1 MFKNYFEHCSRSR
14 RQHAIMVNTQELSE
28 RRVALREALVASA
41 QRIISQRG
49 YQALR
54 ARDVTQDVG
63 CALGAIYNVF
73 PDLDALILAVKDRT
87 LDMLEGEIAKKIPP
101 GKRLPGN
108 GASPAQAAEKNL
120 QELARLYLAFASE
133 HPKLWQA
140 IFEHRSP
147 DSIVPDG
154 YMAKLDGVLRYV
166 ERPFEVLAPHLTPSD
181 RKLWARALF
190 SGVHGIVALGL
201 DQKLGPLS
209 ADSLKWQVYALIHA
223 AAIGV
228 SSNVNP
234 QPA

>member
-1 MFKNYFEHCSRSR
+1 
-14 RQHAIMVNTQELSE
+14 MVNSQELSE
-28 RRVALREALVASA
+28 RRIALREALVASA

-63 CALGAIYNVF
+63 CALGALYNVF

-87 LDMLEGEIAKKIPP
+87 LDLLEGEIARKIPHAKP
-101 GKRLPGN
+101 LSDNEALSAR
-108 GASPAQAAEKNL
+108 AAEEGL
-120 QELARLYLAFASE
+120 QELAGHYLAFASE

-147 DSIVPDG
+147 DSIVPDA

-166 ERPFEVLAPHLTPSD
+166 EHPFEVLAPHFTPSD
-181 RKLWARALF
+181 RQLWARALF
-190 SGVHGIVALGL
+190 SGVHGVVALGL

-209 ADSLKWQVYALIHA
+209 ADSLKWQVRLLVHA
-223 AAIGV
+223 ATIGV
-228 SSNVNP
+228 SSKLN
-234 QPA
+234 AG

>member
-1 MFKNYFEHCSRSR
+1 
-14 RQHAIMVNTQELSE
+14 MVNELSE

-41 QRIISQRG
+41 QRIISLRG

-54 ARDVTQDVG
+54 ARDVAGEVG

-73 PDLDALILAVKDRT
+73 PDLDALILAVKNHT
-87 LDMLEGEIAKKIPP
+87 LDMLEGEIAKKIRPA
-101 GKRLPGN
+101 GRLSGDD
-108 GASPAQAAEKNL
+108 ASRASAAEKNL
-120 QELARLYLAFASE
+120 QELAGLYLAFASE

-154 YMAKLDGVLRYV
+154 YMAKLDGVLRHV
-166 ERPFEVLAPHLTPSD
+166 ERPFEVLAPQLTPAD

-209 ADSLKWQVYALIHA
+209 PDSLRWQVYSLIHA
-223 AAIGV
+223 ATVGV
-228 SSNVNP
+228 SSTVNS
-234 QPA
+234 QLA

>member
-1 MFKNYFEHCSRSR
+1 
-14 RQHAIMVNTQELSE
+14 MVNPQELSE

-63 CALGAIYNVF
+63 CALGALYNVF

-87 LDMLEGEIAKKIPP
+87 LDMLEAEIAKKIPHAKP
-101 GKRLPGN
+101 PSDKEPLSAR
-108 GASPAQAAEKNL
+108 AAEEGL
-120 QELARLYLAFASE
+120 QELAGHYLAFASE

-147 DSIVPDG
+147 DSIVPDA
-154 YMAKLDGVLRYV
+154 YMAKLDGVLGYV
-166 ERPFEVLAPHLTPSD
+166 ERPFEVLAPQLTPSD
-181 RKLWARALF
+181 RQLWARALF
-190 SGVHGIVALGL
+190 SAVHGVVALGL

-209 ADSLKWQVYALIHA
+209 ADSLKWQIHLLVHA
-223 AAIGV
+223 ATIGV
-228 SSNVNP
+228 SSKFN
-234 QPA
+234 AG

>member
-14 RQHAIMVNTQELSE
+14 GRRVIMVNAQELSE
-28 RRVALREALVASA
+28 RRLALREALVASA

-49 YQALR
+49 FQALR
-54 ARDVTQDVG
+54 ARDVTREVG

-101 GKRLPGN
+101 GKRLPGSD
-108 GASPAQAAEKNL
+108 ASSARAAEESL
-120 QELARLYLAFASE
+120 QDLAGLYLAFASE

-147 DSIVPDG
+147 DSIVPDA
-154 YMAKLDGVLRYV
+154 YMAKLDSVLRYV
-166 ERPFEVLAPHLTPSD
+166 ERPFQVLAPQLTPSD
-181 RKLWARALF
+181 RQLWARALF

-209 ADSLKWQVYALIHA
+209 ADSLKWQVHLLVHA
-223 AAIGV
+223 ATVGV
-228 SSNVNP
+228 SSKVNP
-234 QPA
+234 

>member
-1 MFKNYFEHCSRSR
+1 MFKNYFEHCSLSR
-14 RQHAIMVNTQELSE
+14 GRRVIMVNAQELSE

-63 CALGAIYNVF
+63 CALGAIYNLF

-87 LDMLEGEIAKKIPP
+87 LDILEGEIAKKIPP

-133 HPKLWQA
+133 HPKLWQ
-140 IFEHRSP
+140 
-147 DSIVPDG
+147 
-154 YMAKLDGVLRYV
+154 
-166 ERPFEVLAPHLTPSD
+166 
-181 RKLWARALF
+181 
-190 SGVHGIVALGL
+190 
-201 DQKLGPLS
+201 
-209 ADSLKWQVYALIHA
+209 
-223 AAIGV
+223 
-228 SSNVNP
+228 
-234 QPA
+234 